1 MKKKKK
7 LERDGRRDPAMR
19 AHTHTDG
26 GGVQP
31 ARCKYNRE
39 DDANTIVCIMQIQQV
54 LNVKHYNMEIQYV
67 AKRNTDAAKEIRVNY
82 AE

>member
-1 MKKKKK
+1 MQ
-7 LERDGRRDPAMR
+7 R
-19 AHTHTDG
+19 
-26 GGVQP
+26 